1 MLTGFDDC
9 YHVQDN
15 DFEWLWQTSFQD
27 NIHWGFW
34 WALQQSQRV
43 LLGYSLYRWTHQRR
57 PWVRVVSGVRHW
69 CWLLLTLVLEL
80 KTYSFP
86 LFSLEGWN
94 VEAKVAQFE
103 NYVKDHLRFYK
114 DQVRTDTTNCVKT
127 LPRPLLKA
135 RLLTSMFYRTTSCSQ
150 WGTTSSIRMLSWTSK
165 TWTRWNL
172 LSSYSHLLDR
182 KNSSKMNANIFA
194 GISANY

>member
-9 YHVQDN
+9 CQVQDN

-34 WALQQSQRV
+34 WALQQPQRV
-43 LLGYSLYRWTHQRR
+43 LLGYSLHRWTHQRR

-80 KTYSFP
+80 KTYLFP

-114 DQVRTDTTNCVKT
+114 DQVRTDTTIKLKLCQDHFSKPDSWQVCSTGPHHVHNGGR
-127 LPRPLLKA
+127 LPVSECCHELQKHG
-135 RLLTSMFYRTTSCSQ
+135 Q
-150 WGTTSSIRMLSWTSK
+150 G
-165 TWTRWNL
+165 
-172 LSSYSHLLDR
+172 
-182 KNSSKMNANIFA
+182 
-194 GISANY
+194 GIYYQHIAPC